1 MEEQEEL
8 FNVDFNLISD
18 EDIDIS
24 SMTEDV
30 PAVGEEIELEEEEK
44 KEPKTPKT
52 PAAKEPEEEE
62 EEDDKIDIVT
72 AEDSEDEDDET
83 ADKDKSP
90 GSDTRD
96 SSPVTPFASL
106 LHEKGLLSEFDAESF
121 AEAVAESDD
130 PFGVLTT
137 AMQKEMELANAK
149 FINSFPPDL
158 IDMAMAVA
166 SGVPYEALKGHKL
179 QEINYSK
186 ITDENI
192 TESEDLQKKLVGD
205 LYAAKGFK
213 ESRINKLVET
223 LGDSGALE
231 DEAKEAIAELSAI
244 AKEKQDQ
251 IKLDFAAQQKNM
263 SDQYAAQIESIGKNI
278 DSTEEIIPGIKMT
291 KSTKDKLFD
300 NMTKITGNDSNG
312 NAQNYIMSV
321 RQKDPVNFDKTVAYL
336 ADITKGFTDW
346 SKIKKSAKSSA
357 TADLEKVL
365 SKKSTGHKTGSHK
378 KDAPRTEQA
387 EDELINS
394 LSGMFNVK

>member
-18 EDIDIS
+18 EEIDTS
-24 SMTEDV
+24 SMMEGV
-30 PAVGEEIELEEEEK
+30 SEEKEEIELEEA
-44 KEPKTPKT
+44 EPKTPEE
-52 PAAKEPEEEE
+52 PAAKEPEEEKEE
-62 EEDDKIDIVT
+62 EEDKIEIMT
-72 AEDSEDEDDET
+72 AEDSEDEEEEL
-83 ADKDKSP
+83 ADKEKSP
-90 GSDTRD
+90 GNDGGD
-96 SSPVTPFASL
+96 SSPVIPFASL
-106 LHEKGLLSEFDAESF
+106 LHEKGLLSELDTEAF

-130 PFGVLTT
+130 PFGVLTA

-166 SGVPYEALKGHKL
+166 QGVPYEALKGHKL

-186 ITDENI
+186 ITDDSI
-192 TESEDLQKKLVGD
+192 SESEDLQKKIVAD
-205 LYAAKGFK
+205 LYTAKGFK
-213 ESRINKLVET
+213 EARVNKLVET

-231 DEAKEAIAELSAI
+231 DEAKEAVKELTAI
-244 AKEKQDQ
+244 AKERQDQ
-251 IKLDFAAQQKNM
+251 IKRDFADQQKNM

-278 DSTEEIIPGIKMT
+278 DDTEEIIPGIKLT
-291 KSTKDKLFD
+291 KNTKDKLFN
-300 NMTKITGNDSNG
+300 NMTKVVGNDENG

-365 SKKSTGHKTGSHK
+365 SKKSNSYKTGSHK
-378 KDAPRTEQA
+378 KATPRTEQA
-387 EDELINS
+387 EDALIDS
-394 LSGMFNVK
+394 LAGMFNVK